1 MVSNKSLAKDENGIA
16 ASSMIASL
24 IELAQTGEIDP
35 WDVKVIEIIDRF
47 LGELGINDSENL
59 SLQETDLSHSGQV
72 MLWASKLVLLK
83 AETLAQISELNPDNE
98 DIENSDI
105 EDNLELEKRRY
116 QINELDKQIKRR
128 TSALPIAKR
137 KVTLGEFI
145 AQIQAIEKE
154 IQGKNKTIDHNL
166 PLNKTKRG
174 YTRKQALK
182 TITDLAHNE
191 NLTELAEQINNFLKD
206 NLITVNE
213 NKIKLEQLINHWQSH
228 KQETKS
234 DKVGVFW
241 ALLLLSSQSKVE
253 LHQEEFYQ
261 DIDIKIISSYP

>member
-1 MVSNKSLAKDENGIA
+1 MILNQSPDSEAIAK
-16 ASSMIASL
+16 L

-47 LGELGINDSENL
+47 LVELGINDSENL
-59 SLQETDLSHSGQV
+59 SLQETDLSQSGQV

-83 AETLAQISELNPDNE
+83 AETLAQINELNHENE
-98 DIENSDI
+98 ESENGDI
-105 EDNLELEKRRY
+105 EDNLELETRRY
-116 QINELDKQIKRR
+116 NISELDKQIKRR
-128 TSALPIAKR
+128 TSALPTTKR

-145 AQIQAIEKE
+145 AQLQAIEQE
-154 IQGKNKTIDHNL
+154 IQGKNKIINHDL
-166 PLNKTKRG
+166 PLNKTKKG

-191 NLTELAEQINNFLKD
+191 NLTELAEQINNFLRD
-206 NLITVNE
+206 NLITVSE

-261 DIDIKIISSYP
+261 DIDIQIITEV

>member
-1 MVSNKSLAKDENGIA
+1 MVLTKSP
-16 ASSMIASL
+16 ASEAIEQL

-47 LGELGINDSENL
+47 LAELGIHDSDNL
-59 SLQETDLSHSGQV
+59 SVQETDLSQSGQV

-83 AETLAQISELNPDNE
+83 AETLARISELNPE
-98 DIENSDI
+98 DEESAETEI
-105 EDNLELEKRRY
+105 EDNRALETRRY
-116 QINELDKQIKRR
+116 QINELDKKIKRR
-128 TSALPIAKR
+128 TSALPVAKR

-145 AQIQAIEKE
+145 AQLQAIEKE
-154 IQGKNKTIDHNL
+154 LQGKNKTIDHNL

-191 NLTELAEQINNFLKD
+191 NLTELAEQINNFLRD

-213 NKIKLEQLINHWQSH
+213 NKIKLEQLISHWQSH
-228 KQETKS
+228 KQEIKS

-253 LHQEEFYQ
+253 LHQQEFYQ
-261 DIDIKIISSYP
+261 DIDVYII